1 MSRAQLEGDL
11 AELHPA
17 SFGWAL
23 GCSNGD
29 RGEAED
35 VLQIA
40 YMKVLDGRA
49 RFDGGS
55 AFRTWLFAVIRR
67 TAAERRRGRWL
78 RSLALARWRTG
89 RGEPEPSSDPEA
101 LAGSAEAAR
110 SLRDALRAL
119 PARQRELLHL
129 VFYEDLSLEE
139 AARVAGISVG
149 TARTHYHRGKARLR
163 ALLAARGR

>member
-1 MSRAQLEGDL
+1 MSRARLEGDL

-23 GCSNGD
+23 GCCHGD

-40 YMKVLDGRA
+40 YVKVLDGRA

-67 TAAERRRGRWL
+67 TAAERRRGRWM
-78 RSLALARWRTG
+78 RSLALVRWTG
-89 RGEPEPSSDPEA
+89 RGEPEPSTDPEA
-101 LAGSAEAAR
+101 LASSAEAAR
-110 SLRDALRAL
+110 SLRDSLRAL
-119 PARQRELLHL
+119 PTRQRELLHL

-139 AARVAGISVG
+139 AAVVVGISVG

-163 ALLAARGR
+163 ALLAASGR